1 MLDTIS
7 RINRPASSSRVVLGV
22 LWHTVHCAPEPLKFR
37 ITTDIAEKNDN
48 TELMRN
54 HQQPFKNGSDWGN
67 YHGADFTS
75 KCLVEFE
82 QGAPVGFQFLAIF
95 EV

>member
-1 MLDTIS
+1 MAIK
-7 RINRPASSSRVVLGV
+7 I
-22 LWHTVHCAPEPLKFR
+22 K
-37 ITTDIAEKNDN
+37 ITTDIAEKM
-48 TELMRN
+48 TILRN
-54 HQQPFKNGSDWGN
+54 HQQPFKNDSDWGN

>member
-1 MLDTIS
+1 MYTRLFLQLLTKTMTI
-7 RINRPASSSRVVLGV
+7 L
-22 LWHTVHCAPEPLKFR
+22 
-37 ITTDIAEKNDN
+37 
-48 TELMRN
+48 RN
-54 HQQPFKNGSDWGN
+54 HLSSLGFLHRVRSAPQPFKNGSDWGN